1 MIKFHLGLFL
11 SIVYFTSQA
20 QLTRA
25 DYYNTIDNKVYSF
38 SKQKPTA
45 PFDTIVSFV
54 NNNFASQ
61 EDKARAYYTWT
72 ALNITYDVEHMNE
85 INLIQIFN
93 ISTVTSSGQKTADVL
108 KNKKAVCEGYAN
120 VMTDLCR
127 ASQIPCFTVC
137 GYTKSPDGE
146 IPQILHAWNVLRLD
160 SAWHML
166 DVTWSS
172 GYVNPTNQFVKRFSN
187 QYFLP
192 RPKVFIK
199 DHFPL
204 DPMWQLLKNPFTKRD
219 FELDSLHT
227 STAPSF
233 NFPDSIRLYRSYSEK
248 EQKRLD
254 FLHYY
259 RADPANRN
267 HAHNLDVANNN
278 ILADYLNTA
287 TIYHSD
293 FIDQATKKL
302 SQKPTLAEC
311 KKARANLDSASVYYH
326 KAQLVLNT
334 TKAYTPEY
342 TGIFSK
348 MQASI
353 DDSKKNIAQNTE
365 YLNKLQAY
373 LKKKK

>member
-1 MIKFHLGLFL
+1 
-11 SIVYFTSQA
+11 
-20 QLTRA
+20 
-25 DYYNTIDNKVYSF
+25 
-38 SKQKPTA
+38 
-45 PFDTIVSFV
+45 
-54 NNNFASQ
+54 
-61 EDKARAYYTWT
+61 
-72 ALNITYDVEHMNE
+72 
-85 INLIQIFN
+85 
-93 ISTVTSSGQKTADVL
+93 
-108 KNKKAVCEGYAN
+108 
-120 VMTDLCR
+120 
-127 ASQIPCFTVC
+127 
-137 GYTKSPDGE
+137 
-146 IPQILHAWNVLRLD
+146 
-160 SAWHML
+160 ML

-353 DDSKKNIAQNTE
+353 DDNKKNIAQNTE